1 MTETR
6 RIFLN
11 VIATYGRS
19 LFSLACGLFSGRWA
33 LMALGHE
40 DYGLWGVVGGL
51 TSFVSFFNDLLSN
64 AVGRFYAVAVG
75 KAQKGGTDDLEVC
88 RQWFNMAVSIH
99 TVLPVVLLIVG
110 YPLGI
115 WVIRDFLA
123 IPLARMEPC
132 VWVWRFVCLTCFINM
147 VNAPFRAMY
156 VAKQYIAELTVY
168 SVIQTAANVV
178 VLYYMV
184 EHPGDWLSRYAFW
197 SCLVASV
204 PQVVICLRALRVFPE
219 CKFVARYLWDGKKA
233 RELGSFVLYHFF
245 GTFAQLMQSQG
256 TAIVVNKYLGA
267 RSNATVAIGRTVS
280 SQATTL
286 SASLNSALWPAIAS
300 AAGAK
305 DYGHMRNLA
314 TNASKIGTL
323 LILVFALPLAV
334 EVDTVMALWL
344 KNPPPD
350 VSYICLCVLVTQ
362 VLDRLTSGNWMVVFA
377 MGQIKRYQFEIS
389 LCFLIGFLMIWGA
402 VAASW
407 GIRGVGHALIA
418 LWLLISII
426 RVLNGRRIAHLS
438 VRAWA
443 KGVLAPTV
451 FISGACLAVGLPF
464 HSVMPASF
472 GRVVLSS
479 SVVLLAFLP
488 LAWFI
493 VLTAQEREF
502 VGSRLASSLQRVVGR
517 KEK

>member
-11 VIATYGRS
+11 ICATYGRS
-19 LFSLACGLFSGRWA
+19 LFALVCGLFSGRWA

-75 KAQKGGTDDLEVC
+75 KAQRGGADDLEVC
-88 RQWFNMAVSIH
+88 RQWFNMAFSIH

-115 WVIRDFLA
+115 WAIRDFLS
-123 IPLARMEPC
+123 IPLSRVEPC

-156 VAKQYIAELTVY
+156 VAKQYIAELTVF

-184 EHPGDWLSRYAFW
+184 EHPGDWLSRYAFL

-204 PQVVICLRALRVFPE
+204 PQVIICLRALRVFPE

-245 GTFAQLMQSQG
+245 GTFAQLLQGQG

-267 RSNATVAIGRTVS
+267 KSNATIAIGRTVS
-280 SQATTL
+280 SHATTL
-286 SASLNSALWPAIAS
+286 SASLNGALWPAVAN

-305 DYGHMRNLA
+305 DYDHMRNLA
-314 TNASKIGTL
+314 TNASKVGTL

-344 KNPPPD
+344 GNPPPN

-377 MGQIKRYQFEIS
+377 MGRIKRYQFEICF
-389 LCFLIGFLMIWGA
+389 CFLMGFLMIWGA
-402 VAASW
+402 VAVSW

-418 LWLLISII
+418 MWILIATV
-426 RVLNGRRIAHLS
+426 RVLNGYRVAHLS
-438 VRAWA
+438 VRAWV
-443 KGVLAPTV
+443 KSVLFPTML
-451 FISGACLAVGLPF
+451 ISGVCLVVGLPI
-464 HSVMPASF
+464 HHVMRASF

-479 SVVLLAFLP
+479 CVVLLTFFP
-488 LAWFI
+488 FAWFV

-502 VGSRLASSLQRVVGR
+502 VRSRFASFRQRLVGR
-517 KEK
+517 KDK